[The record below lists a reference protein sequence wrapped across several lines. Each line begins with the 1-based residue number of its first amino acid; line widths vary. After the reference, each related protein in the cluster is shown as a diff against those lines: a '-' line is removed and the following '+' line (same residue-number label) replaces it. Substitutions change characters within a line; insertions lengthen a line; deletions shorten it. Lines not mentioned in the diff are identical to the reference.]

1 MKEQRTYKI
10 EYRAE
15 PDSRMV
21 EGYAA
26 LYDSDS
32 NDLGGFTERI
42 APGAFDET
50 DMSDTVALFNHDY
63 NFPLAARNNNSLEI
77 IHDEKGIR
85 YRFEMPNTSYGND
98 LLELMRSG
106 LVSQSSFAFTV
117 RGEDTKWEKDKD
129 KYVRHINKIQ
139 KLYDVSPVTVPAYPD
154 TSAAVRSLEQYKEEI
169 KPTAT
174 ADWLDS
180 YLKILNLGQ
189 NDN

>member
-15 PDSRMV
+15 ADSRMV

-63 NFPLAARNNNSLEI
+63 NFPLAARTNNSLEI

-129 KYVRHINKIQ
+129 KYVRHINKIE

-169 KPTAT
+169 KPQAT

>member
-15 PDSRMV
+15 ADSRMV

-129 KYVRHINKIQ
+129 KYVRHINKIE

-169 KPTAT
+169 KPQAT